1 VSHYQTSSASEAK
14 AEVVDASKLVRYVTV
29 IGRLAP
35 ISSEDHMKLARLAHD
50 FRRAVL
56 VATRMVAKGAR
67 NPEAI
72 KLFTNVWNCWKLI

>member
-56 VATRMVAKGAR
+56 VATRMVAKGR
-67 NPEAI
+67 G
-72 KLFTNVWNCWKLI
+72 TSRRSNCSQMFGTVGS